1 MGWHGARPRL
11 PDVPDRLAT
20 RSQAPRRASAT
31 AFRGARRTHG
41 GARPV
46 ARDRTRDGS
55 EGAVRA
61 AGSLAGR
68 PRAPRARCGA
78 VRPPACC
85 HIWQF
90 IPRPVSKSKFS
101 HKFESRSDNPFR
113 HISELFRRIQ
123 GAHCRARAGCW
134 RAGRGATAPL
144 PPPLPEAPSLAP
156 GSSGRAWRH
165 LAAQSERAR
174 CASAVCAGR
183 ASVAS
188 PCARFCATQSP
199 LFFAARAGAA
209 AAVPRR
215 PGTSRPAATATAA
228 EHAPT
233 SGGRAGVLERSSIAL
248 LRARAPR
255 CYISVQYQQ
264 IIPPVMLLD
273 APLSYRALAT
283 AAVDKQT
290 KLPTVMAPSTSRTCD

>member
-1 MGWHGARPRL
+1 MPPIGWPPG
-11 PDVPDRLAT
+11 
-20 RSQAPRRASAT
+20 RSPSPSVCNSFSRGSADPRRCV
-31 AFRGARRTHG
+31 
-41 GARPV
+41 RPV

-61 AGSLAGR
+61 AGSPAGR

-90 IPRPVSKSKFS
+90 IPRPISKSKFFHTKS
-101 HKFESRSDNPFR
+101 NSDQIFR
-113 HISELFRRIQ
+113 FGHMSELFRRIQ

-188 PCARFCATQSP
+188 PCAPSCATQPP

-209 AAVPRR
+209 VAVPRR

-233 SGGRAGVLERSSIAL
+233 SGGRAGVLERISIAL
-248 LRARAPR
+248 LCTRAPR
-255 CYISVQYQQ
+255 CYISVDY
-264 IIPPVMLLD
+264 
-273 APLSYRALAT
+273 
-283 AAVDKQT
+283 
-290 KLPTVMAPSTSRTCD
+290 STN